1 MRNEFHDEKQE
12 HINKKTKQ
20 KKKAK
25 NKAHSLDDSEK
36 EELWKEG
43 RTGKKTM
50 QDNLGNEEK
59 E

>member
-1 MRNEFHDEKQE
+1 MNSMMKSK
-12 HINKKTKQ
+12 NMWTKNKTKQ
-20 KKKAK
+20 NKAK
-25 NKAHSLDDSEK
+25 NKAHSLHDSEK

-59 E
+59 DR

>member
-1 MRNEFHDEKQE
+1 MRNELDDEKQE
-12 HINKKTKQ
+12 HVNKKQ
-20 KKKAK
+20 NKKKEAK

-36 EELWKEG
+36 EELSKEG

-50 QDNLGNEEK
+50 QDNLDNEEK

>member
-1 MRNEFHDEKQE
+1 MRNELDDEKQE
-12 HINKKTKQ
+12 HVNKKQ
-20 KKKAK
+20 NKKKAK

-36 EELWKEG
+36 EELSKEG

-50 QDNLGNEEK
+50 QDNLDNEEK